1 VGPRNFALLA
11 HRYADGEIPPVPL
24 RAFDIPA
31 RWDALWFSHRLRI
44 RSPNS
49 KGEVIMSEQTNKP
62 AAKINLY
69 PVSSTIWRNQN
80 AKGAFFYT
88 AQFER
93 SYRDEAGK
101 WQTSS
106 TFNAQDLL
114 LLAKAANEAESEIRR
129 LRAADRTSDQSEDE
143 AA

>member
-1 VGPRNFALLA
+1 
-11 HRYADGEIPPVPL
+11 
-24 RAFDIPA
+24 
-31 RWDALWFSHRLRI
+31 
-44 RSPNS
+44 
-49 KGEVIMSEQTNKP
+49 MSEQTNKP

>member
-1 VGPRNFALLA
+1 MS
-11 HRYADGEIPPVPL
+11 
-24 RAFDIPA
+24 
-31 RWDALWFSHRLRI
+31 DA
-44 RSPNS
+44 
-49 KGEVIMSEQTNKP
+49 KKP
-62 AAKINLY
+62 ASKLNLH
-69 PVSSTIWRNQN
+69 PISCAIWRNQN
-80 AKGAFFYT
+80 AKGVFYT

-114 LLAKAANEAESEIRR
+114 LLAKAASEAESEIRR
-129 LRAADRTSDQSEDE
+129 LRAADRTADQSDEE